1 MDTIHEVFL
10 KLQKPLHER
19 KEVLSL
25 LAKRIEIAMA
35 KEVCLSI
42 QLEGIQHLLESISD
56 CHSLASI
63 ATSEYSDVE
72 LLSIAHTL
80 HSRFIK
86 LQQQSSDISLES
98 PNISVEVNTDTLA
111 TMITELGCVSDT
123 SSNVVHL

>member
-10 KLQKPLHER
+10 KLQQLLHER
-19 KEVLSL
+19 KEVL

-72 LLSIAHTL
+72 LLSIVHTL
-80 HSRFIK
+80 HNLSRITK
-86 LQQQSSDISLES
+86 YISRS
-98 PNISVEVNTDTLA
+98 
-111 TMITELGCVSDT
+111 
-123 SSNVVHL
+123 